1 MIQQAHKGRCHEEFL
16 KRSTQKSCYSFELAI
31 FYSPVNAEQKSAE
44 PTSGRIF
51 DWAILQRLYA
61 FIKPYQTR
69 FYSLVGIILLSA
81 CLAPLTPLLIR
92 YTIDNVIAL
101 GDYQKLTLM
110 LVLMISV
117 LVVQAI
123 VQFSNTFLS
132 GWLGQHVIRDIR
144 VQLYRKILHLRLKF
158 FDNTPIGRLVTRS
171 ISDVETLA
179 DVFSEGMAAIAGDI
193 LQLVLIIGVM
203 FYTDWRLAAISL
215 STIPL
220 MLFSTYVFK
229 EKIKK
234 SFNEVRTAVANL
246 NSFVQEHITGMNIV
260 QIFGSETIEAEKFR
274 AINDEHRKANIR
286 SIWYYS
292 VYYPVADIISA
303 VAVGLV
309 VWYGAR
315 QIINSDITF
324 GTVTAFVMFINLFFR
339 PIRMLADRFNTLQ
352 MGIVSTDR
360 ILKLLDSDEFT
371 VNNGTHAPTTLRGE
385 VAFRNV
391 WFAYNNEDYVLRDI
405 SFQVNPGET
414 VAFVGATGAGKS
426 SIINLLS
433 RFYDINKG
441 EICVDGVDIH
451 AYELGHL
458 RRNIGVV
465 LQDVFLFSDTIETNI
480 TLGDKRITREK
491 IVEAAKLVGVH
502 DFIERLPGGY
512 TYNVMERGATLSV
525 GQRQL
530 ISFVRAMVHDPKIIV
545 LDEATS
551 SVDTETEEMI
561 QNAISKLMKGRT
573 AIVIAHR
580 LSTIQKANN
589 IIVVD
594 KGRIVEQGNH
604 EELLQNEGF
613 YANLYRMQ
621 YKEVA

>member
-1 MIQQAHKGRCHEEFL
+1 MNE
-16 KRSTQKSCYSFELAI
+16 
-31 FYSPVNAEQKSAE
+31 EQK
-44 PTSGRIF
+44 SGRIF
-51 DWAILQRLYA
+51 DWVILRRLYA
-61 FIKPYQTR
+61 FVKPYQAR
-69 FYSLVGIILLSA
+69 FYFLIGIIMTAA
-81 CLAPLTPLLIR
+81 CLSPLIPLLIR
-92 YTIDNVIAL
+92 YTIDNIIAVGNYHRL
-101 GDYQKLTLM
+101 NQM
-110 LVLMISV
+110 LFVMIGVLIM
-117 LVVQAI
+117 QAI
-123 VQFSNTFLS
+123 VQFSNTYLS
-132 GWLGQHVIRDIR
+132 GWLGQYVIRDIR
-144 VQLYRKILHLRLKF
+144 TQLYRKILHLRLKF
-158 FDNTPIGRLVTRS
+158 FDNTPIGRLVTRA

-193 LQLVLIIGVM
+193 LQLILIIGVM

-260 QIFGSETIEAEKFR
+260 QIFGSEKIEAEKFR
-274 AINDEHRKANIR
+274 AINAEHRNANIR
-286 SIWYYS
+286 SILYYS
-292 VYYPVADIISA
+292 IYYPVADIISA

-309 VWYGAR
+309 VWYGAT
-315 QIINSDITF
+315 QIIHSDVTF

-371 VNNGTHAPTTLRGE
+371 ANDGTYAPDTIRGDVE
-385 VAFRNV
+385 FRNV
-391 WFAYNNEDYVLRDI
+391 WFAYNNEDWVLRDI
-405 SFQVNPGET
+405 SFRVKAGET

-441 EICVDGVDIH
+441 EITVDGIDVH
-451 AYELGHL
+451 SYELGHL

-465 LQDVFLFSDTIETNI
+465 LQDVFLFSDTIENNI
-480 TLGDKRITREK
+480 TLGDKSISHEK

-502 DFIERLPGGY
+502 EFIERLPGGY
-512 TYNVMERGATLSV
+512 QYNVMERGSTLSV

-530 ISFVRAMVHDPKIIV
+530 ISFVRAMVQDPRIIV

-604 EELLQNEGF
+604 EELLQHEGF

-621 YKEVA
+621 YKEVV

>member
-1 MIQQAHKGRCHEEFL
+1 MNADTK
-16 KRSTQKSCYSFELAI
+16 STG
-31 FYSPVNAEQKSAE
+31 SP
-44 PTSGRIF
+44 SGRIF
-51 DWAILQRLYA
+51 DLVILRRLYG
-61 FIKPYQTR
+61 FVKPYQTR
-69 FYSLVGIILLSA
+69 FYLLIGIIMLAA

-92 YTIDNVIAL
+92 YTIDNVIAT
-101 GDYQKLTLM
+101 GDGSRLTVMLM
-110 LVLMISV
+110 LMIGV

-123 VQFSNTFLS
+123 VQFSNTYLS

-144 VQLYRKILHLRLKF
+144 VQLYRKILQLRLKF

-193 LQLVLIIGVM
+193 LQLILIIGVM

-229 EKIKK
+229 EKIKS

-260 QIFGSETIEAEKFR
+260 QIFGSEKIEAEKFR
-274 AINDEHRKANIR
+274 AINDEHRQANIR

-315 QIINSDITF
+315 QIIHADVSF

-360 ILKLLDSDEFT
+360 IIKLLDSDEFT
-371 VNNGTHAPTTLRGE
+371 VNDGTYAPATFKGE
-385 VAFRNV
+385 VEFKNV
-391 WFAYNNEDYVLRDI
+391 WFAYNNEDWVLRDI
-405 SFQVNPGET
+405 SFRVRAGET

-441 EICVDGVDIH
+441 HINIDGVDVH
-451 AYELGHL
+451 EYELGQL

-465 LQDVFLFSDTIETNI
+465 LQDVFLFSDTIQNNI
-480 TLGDKRITREK
+480 TLGDTRISREK
-491 IVEAAKLVGVH
+491 MIEAARLVGVH
-502 DFIERLPGGY
+502 EFIDRLPDGY
-512 TYNVMERGATLSV
+512 DYNVMERGSTLSV

-530 ISFVRAMVHDPKIIV
+530 ISFVRAMVQDPKIIV

-561 QNAISKLMKGRT
+561 QNAIDKLMKGRT

-580 LSTIQKANN
+580 LSTIQKADK

-594 KGRIVEQGNH
+594 KGRIVEQGKH
-604 EELLQNEGF
+604 EELLQQEGF

-621 YKEVA
+621 YKEVV

>member
-1 MIQQAHKGRCHEEFL
+1 MNE
-16 KRSTQKSCYSFELAI
+16 
-31 FYSPVNAEQKSAE
+31 EQKS
-44 PTSGRIF
+44 PGRIF
-51 DWAILQRLYA
+51 DLAILRRLYA
-61 FIKPYQTR
+61 FVKPYQTR
-69 FYSLVGIILLSA
+69 FYLLIGIIMLAA
-81 CLAPLTPLLIR
+81 CLAPLAPLLIR
-92 YTIDNVIAL
+92 HTIDNVIAV
-101 GDYQKLTLM
+101 GDHQQLTLM
-110 LVLMISV
+110 LVLMIGV
-117 LVVQAI
+117 LIAQAI
-123 VQFSNTFLS
+123 IQFLNTYLS
-132 GWLGQHVIRDIR
+132 GWLGQYVIRDIR
-144 VQLYRKILHLRLKF
+144 TQLYRKILNLRLKF

-193 LQLVLIIGVM
+193 LQLTLIIGVM

-260 QIFGSETIEAEKFR
+260 QIFGSEKIEAAKFR
-274 AINDEHRKANIR
+274 AINTEHRAANIR

-309 VWYGAR
+309 VWYGAT
-315 QIINSDITF
+315 QIIHSDVTF

-371 VNNGTHAPTTLRGE
+371 VNNGSYTPATLRGE
-385 VAFRNV
+385 VEFKNV
-391 WFAYNNEDYVLRDI
+391 WFAYTNEDWVLRDI
-405 SFQVNPGET
+405 SFRVNAGET

-426 SIINLLS
+426 SIISLLS
-433 RFYDINKG
+433 RFYDINNG
-441 EICVDGVDIH
+441 EIRVDGVDIH

-465 LQDVFLFSDTIETNI
+465 LQDVFLFSDTIENNI
-480 TLGDKRITREK
+480 TLGDKRISREK
-491 IVEAAKLVGVH
+491 IVEAAKLVGV
-502 DFIERLPGGY
+502 DEFIERLPGGY
-512 TYNVMERGATLSV
+512 DYNVMERGATLSV

-530 ISFVRAMVHDPKIIV
+530 ISFVRAMVQDPKIIV

-561 QNAISKLMKGRT
+561 QDAIGKLMKGRT

-580 LSTIQKANN
+580 LSTIQKADN

-604 EELLQNEGF
+604 EELLQQEGF

-621 YKEVA
+621 YKEVV